1 MIKLIKNKKAQEEIV
16 GFAII
21 IILVAV
27 VFVAFLGFSLNN
39 QKQNKA
45 KSYEIK
51 NFLEASMEYTVSCTS
66 DSEPLRKLIFLCKK
80 QSFCINGV
88 SSCEMLN
95 QTLQG
100 IIDSSW
106 NVDENSSIKA
116 YKLDIRAL
124 DSEPFLSLSKG
135 NETRT
140 ADGEFIE
147 YAENRNIVRIE
158 LIVYKSS

>member
-1 MIKLIKNKKAQEEIV
+1 MIKPIKNKKAQEEIV

-27 VFVAFLGFSLNN
+27 VFVAILGFSLSNK
-39 QKQNKA
+39 KQNKA
-45 KSYEIK
+45 ESYEIK

-66 DSEPLRKLIFLCKK
+66 DSEPLRKLVFLCKK
-80 QSFCINGV
+80 QSFCINGI

-106 NVDENSSIKA
+106 NVDENSSIRA
-116 YKLDIRAL
+116 YRLAIRAL

-135 NETRT
+135 NETRI
-140 ADGEFIE
+140 ADGELVE
-147 YAENRNIVRIE
+147 YAENRDIVKVEFIIYR
-158 LIVYKSS
+158 SS